1 VKFATLSSIPCR
13 KNSFFDHLNRDIRN
27 MVYAHMDLYPDYTEE
42 AKKWIGL
49 PATCRAART
58 EITEERMRDIRT
70 RLKLLQADFI
80 ETSAYHIR
88 LPAQSSQTTTS
99 TGFKKLLLFIPA
111 TLSEQHLTYN
121 TDWSNAFCFAID
133 TIHLHFTGDPSLP
146 LTESDPDTATYN
158 ALHKLECMFSKMGG
172 KKRVLTN
179 NVLVSWDYR
188 RLPKAE
194 KTTEMSVSEVKELEV
209 TNRHREP
216 SCSQCPNPTTLDG
229 IWNIYEPK
237 WKDKA
242 SKAFEVDN
250 MWALNEPNRKNRAS
264 KVIQAPELSSTE
276 SPLILKGKRIFL
288 TEEERGYFRTGK
300 RLFARSMVDYD
311 EAEWPTLIYAT
322 NQRYPM
328 GMVSVEG
335 AAGCRHTARALRFLT
350 SRGRTDLRI
359 CRNLGE
365 VVEVQYEE
373 DVEDDAEMIELER

>member
-1 VKFATLSSIPCR
+1 
-13 KNSFFDHLNRDIRN
+13 
-27 MVYAHMDLYPDYTEE
+27 
-42 AKKWIGL
+42 
-49 PATCRAART
+49 
-58 EITEERMRDIRT
+58 
-70 RLKLLQADFI
+70 
-80 ETSAYHIR
+80 
-88 LPAQSSQTTTS
+88 
-99 TGFKKLLLFIPA
+99 
-111 TLSEQHLTYN
+111 
-121 TDWSNAFCFAID
+121 
-133 TIHLHFTGDPSLP
+133 
-146 LTESDPDTATYN
+146 
-158 ALHKLECMFSKMGG
+158 MFSKMSD

-194 KTTEMSVSEVKELEV
+194 KTTETSVSEFKELEV

-216 SCSQCPNPTTLDG
+216 NCSQCPSPTTLDG
-229 IWNIYEPK
+229 MWNLYEPK
-237 WKDKA
+237 WKDKASKA

-264 KVIQAPELSSTE
+264 KVFQAPELSSTE

-300 RLFARSMVDYD
+300 RLFARSMDDYD
-311 EAEWPTLIYAT
+311 EAEWPTLISAT

-335 AAGCRHTARALRFLT
+335 AAECRHTARALRFLT
-350 SRGRTDLRI
+350 SRGRTDLRV

-373 DVEDDAEMIELER
+373 DVEADAEMIEVER